1 METSIMI
8 IKSFFEAKANSFIKD
23 REDNFLLEESY
34 SNIIEYILNKKN
46 LDKDKFFNYSSLF
59 IASKLDGLDT
69 KQKTVFIKTVYILAH
84 PNVDFLEQKFQFM
97 NDDANWYDVDNEIIY
112 ESYKTNV
119 YIDPRNERQ
128 ISKVEF
134 NEIVLPYFVPSDL
147 LISKLEEIYE

>member
-1 METSIMI
+1 METSLVI
-8 IKSFFEAKANSFIKD
+8 IKSFFESKASSFIKN

-59 IASKLDGLDT
+59 SASKLDSSDK
-69 KQKTVFIKTVYILAH
+69 KQKTVFIKTVYVLVH
-84 PNVDFLEQKFQFM
+84 PNVDFLEQKFQFL
-97 NDDANWYDVDNEIIY
+97 NDDANWYDIDIEVIY
-112 ESYKTNV
+112 ESYKTNI
-119 YIDPRNERQ
+119 YIDPRNEKQ

-147 LISKLEEIYE
+147 LISKLGEIDE